1 MRIMDL
7 FSIAK
12 EYLLV
17 GIIAVAVFA
26 IVIAIGYFWVYKKI
40 LHGKKTIKK
49 NNAIWLIIFGIYL
62 VVVLLATVL
71 DRSYFIDYGKRVIP
85 LFYSYKSAWNTF
97 SAIEW
102 RNIILNIC
110 MFVPFGFLLPLGV
123 EKARKWWVT
132 YACGFFFTVIIESVQ
147 LITGRGV
154 AECDDV
160 LNNFIGCM
168 IGYGFYT
175 LVIYIYECLK
185 GKMHNLK
192 NVILSFIPLI
202 GTAIIFGAIFA
213 TYNMQEFGNLQIKYI
228 IKANVSNVST
238 DEKLSD
244 EKLNYPVYAVEGMD
258 KKETKE
264 FADKFLKNLG
274 DKLDDSLTDLY
285 DDTAIY
291 RGEGGN
297 VSVNYIDGTYSFVDF
312 DDEEE
317 DGISKTD
324 SNVTEEYIEKRLNEY
339 GVYIPSG
346 CTFENK
352 VDGVYSFNADKIIEG
367 DTMYNGTIE
376 VTCYEG
382 NVIGNI
388 DYNVIK
394 CSKLKDVECIS
405 FKEAYNLIKEGK
417 FKYYSNEKLD
427 IRVKKINVNYIT
439 DTKGY
444 YQPEY
449 ACGVDINGEET
460 KIDIPAMEK

>member
-339 GVYIPSG
+339 GIEPIVVDPWASEADAMREYG
-346 CTFENK
+346 VKLTKFENIT
-352 VDGVYSFNADKIIEG
+352 DADCIIVAVAHDEF
-367 DTMYNGTIE
+367 
-376 VTCYEG
+376 
-382 NVIGNI
+382 
-388 DYNVIK
+388 K
-394 CSKLKDVECIS
+394 KLKLNDIKKLYCNNKNDKENVLLDV
-405 FKEAYNLIKEGK
+405 KGLY
-417 FKYYSNEKLD
+417 
-427 IRVKKINVNYIT
+427 KI
-439 DTKGY
+439 
-444 YQPEY
+444 
-449 ACGVDINGEET
+449 EELT
-460 KIDIPAMEK
+460 ESGLCWWRL

>member
-1 MRIMDL
+1 M
-7 FSIAK
+7 
-12 EYLLV
+12 
-17 GIIAVAVFA
+17 
-26 IVIAIGYFWVYKKI
+26 GY
-40 LHGKKTIKK
+40 
-49 NNAIWLIIFGIYL
+49 
-62 VVVLLATVL
+62 
-71 DRSYFIDYGKRVIP
+71 
-85 LFYSYKSAWNTF
+85 
-97 SAIEW
+97 
-102 RNIILNIC
+102 IC
-110 MFVPFGFLLPLGV
+110 M
-123 EKARKWWVT
+123 WI
-132 YACGFFFTVIIESVQ
+132 FFTVIIESVQ

-324 SNVTEEYIEKRLNEY
+324 SNVTEEYIDKRLNEY

-352 VDGVYSFNADKIIEG
+352 GDGVYSFNADKIIEG

>member
-192 NVILSFIPLI
+192 K
-202 GTAIIFGAIFA
+202 
-213 TYNMQEFGNLQIKYI
+213 Q
-228 IKANVSNVST
+228 
-238 DEKLSD
+238 
-244 EKLNYPVYAVEGMD
+244 
-258 KKETKE
+258 
-264 FADKFLKNLG
+264 
-274 DKLDDSLTDLY
+274 
-285 DDTAIY
+285 
-291 RGEGGN
+291 R
-297 VSVNYIDGTYSFVDF
+297 
-312 DDEEE
+312 
-317 DGISKTD
+317 
-324 SNVTEEYIEKRLNEY
+324 
-339 GVYIPSG
+339 
-346 CTFENK
+346 
-352 VDGVYSFNADKIIEG
+352 
-367 DTMYNGTIE
+367 
-376 VTCYEG
+376 
-382 NVIGNI
+382 
-388 DYNVIK
+388 
-394 CSKLKDVECIS
+394 
-405 FKEAYNLIKEGK
+405 
-417 FKYYSNEKLD
+417 
-427 IRVKKINVNYIT
+427 
-439 DTKGY
+439 
-444 YQPEY
+444 
-449 ACGVDINGEET
+449 
-460 KIDIPAMEK
+460 